1 MAWSFDFISMNT
13 SWSLMGFGIL
23 CPLKSSFLE
32 KFVINLCYKCIK
44 MKEFLYCFSRI
55 GKILVSETIWLASI
69 GQLDCKSLWSAVTF
83 QPLDRILFNPRMV
96 LGHKRRNPA
105 DHVTEK
111 KFVRH
116 NDYPLSFKIQYF
128 KKKNQIKQSLFVIKC
143 ITEGLT
149 QNAGV
154 YMYGYH
160 ASFLLKIKTS
170 HGNSSK
176 FLLNCTLPFHNF
188 FNKSYFSSMNW
199 MLISD
204 SHHKWLRFS
213 VEIKDKDFFGWSLTA
228 IYTWTWARARV
239 CVFGNMVTVGLFF
252 RRGHILHKDPNIF
265 IVPICA
271 TQVALAMNIVKQP
284 PEITHYFQKSRTK
297 KWFYRYMFFM
307 FNWLFN

>member
-23 CPLKSSFLE
+23 CRCPLKSSFLE
-32 KFVINLCYKCIK
+32 KFVINLCYKWIK
-44 MKEFLYCFSRI
+44 MKEFLYCYSRI

-83 QPLDRILFNPRMV
+83 QPLDRILFNPRIV
-96 LGHKRRNPA
+96 LGHKSRNPA
-105 DHVTEK
+105 DHVTAK

-128 KKKNQIKQSLFVIKC
+128 KKNNQIKQSLFVIKC
-143 ITEGLT
+143 ITEGFT

-154 YMYGYH
+154 SMYGYH
-160 ASFLLKIKTS
+160 ASFLLEIKTS

-176 FLLNCTLPFHNF
+176 FLNCTLPFHNF

-204 SHHKWLRFS
+204 SYHKWLRFS
-213 VEIKDKDFFGWSLTA
+213 VEIKDRDFFGWSLTA
-228 IYTWTWARARV
+228 TYTWTWARARV
-239 CVFGNMVTVGLFF
+239 CVFGNMVTVGLFSGRDTYCTKILIYLLF
-252 RRGHILHKDPNIF
+252 LFVLHK
-265 IVPICA
+265 
-271 TQVALAMNIVKQP
+271 L
-284 PEITHYFQKSRTK
+284 H
-297 KWFYRYMFFM
+297 
-307 FNWLFN
+307 